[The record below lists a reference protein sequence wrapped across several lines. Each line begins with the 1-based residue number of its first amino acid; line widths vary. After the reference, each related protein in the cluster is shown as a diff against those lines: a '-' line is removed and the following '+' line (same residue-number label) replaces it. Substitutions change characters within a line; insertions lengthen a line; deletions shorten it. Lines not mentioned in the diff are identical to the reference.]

1 MQFINVKPFHTC
13 HERVNHGINWI
24 FYQYGVIVA
33 KYSYVFIG
41 LSLGIFIASTL
52 GFIDYVTESDPTK
65 IWLPQDSYYVQ
76 NTKKI
81 KDLNSDAVNA
91 ATVTQVIVESEVNI
105 LRAKELNAVY
115 KLHSSIINL
124 KAPSNETFKDL
135 CFKERVTVPISTP
148 PSEICRALANAEW
161 LCSAK
166 SIFEIWTSDESSK
179 EASIIAQLTD
189 EDILDALSQDLAIS
203 KLFRRP
209 FRPIIGS
216 KMFNDN
222 GTLKGAKA
230 LLLSYSIKTNSS
242 DKNGIPIWEKSV
254 KEHVFNYSFGDESSN
269 LSVTLFSSSIFRAEF
284 QNGMENDVQLFI
296 FGYLIVFVYIIFNLG
311 EMNTLEHKFYLAVV
325 GIACVGMGYASS
337 VGIFQLLSV
346 YATPMNSILPFMLLG
361 IGIDD
366 MFVIVQASKNVKQ
379 NDDEEG
385 ENKMDSYI
393 GNIMKS
399 AGVAI
404 TVTSLTDILA
414 FGIGG
419 FSQLPALR
427 NFCLY
432 SSAGIFFV
440 YFYIMTFF
448 LGWFVIDARRVESH
462 RDACLPCIIKK
473 SSWVPCYTRKSFAER
488 LFSCSGVLIDSLFFR
503 GLAIIV
509 TIVVFG
515 FGVYGLT
522 LIEPKFDPKSY
533 INPESKLL
541 SYFKASEQHFQ
552 KLGGIPGQ
560 FYILNPNNSL
570 VEIEKVYEE
579 LKNSEFIEENSL
591 RTFHKAFSKTINSTT
606 NFQYSSL
613 TNFLYTSRVPFDWAV
628 KFKASQKPVC
638 GDTTEDV
645 KLSAFVLYFQHI
657 KKTRVQDQIQS
668 MKKIYQIGEKIEGE
682 RNGLIFPH
690 ATQYSNLIT
699 LDIILSE
706 LTRNIL
712 LALMTVFI
720 AALFLLADAL
730 TSIYV
735 LLSILLSIID
745 VTGYMYFWG
754 VSIDTASAVLLTVSL
769 GLAVDYSAHIAHG
782 YIHSS
787 KSSRGEK
794 VKDSLTKVGP
804 AVLSGGIS
812 TFLAF
817 ILLANSSSIVFT
829 TFFKIFFL
837 VVLFGLYH
845 GLIFLPVLLSFIGP
859 VYRQVQDSTK
869 K

>member
-1 MQFINVKPFHTC
+1 MM
-13 HERVNHGINWI
+13 R
-24 FYQYGVIVA
+24 
-33 KYSYVFIG
+33 
-41 LSLGIFIASTL
+41 
-52 GFIDYVTESDPTK
+52 
-65 IWLPQDSYYVQ
+65 
-76 NTKKI
+76 
-81 KDLNSDAVNA
+81 
-91 ATVTQVIVESEVNI
+91 
-105 LRAKELNAVY
+105 
-115 KLHSSIINL
+115 
-124 KAPSNETFKDL
+124 
-135 CFKERVTVPISTP
+135 KERI
-148 PSEICRALANAEW
+148 
-161 LCSAK
+161 
-166 SIFEIWTSDESSK
+166 
-179 EASIIAQLTD
+179 
-189 EDILDALSQDLAIS
+189 
-203 KLFRRP
+203 
-209 FRPIIGS
+209 
-216 KMFNDN
+216 
-222 GTLKGAKA
+222 
-230 LLLSYSIKTNSS
+230 
-242 DKNGIPIWEKSV
+242 
-254 KEHVFNYSFGDESSN
+254 
-269 LSVTLFSSSIFRAEF
+269 
-284 QNGMENDVQLFI
+284 
-296 FGYLIVFVYIIFNLG
+296 
-311 EMNTLEHKFYLAVV
+311 
-325 GIACVGMGYASS
+325 
-337 VGIFQLLSV
+337 
-346 YATPMNSILPFMLLG
+346 
-361 IGIDD
+361 
-366 MFVIVQASKNVKQ
+366 
-379 NDDEEG
+379 
-385 ENKMDSYI
+385 KMDSYI
-393 GNIMKS
+393 
-399 AGVAI
+399 
-404 TVTSLTDILA
+404 DILA

-462 RDACLPCIIKK
+462 Q
-473 SSWVPCYTRKSFAER
+473 R

-509 TIVVFG
+509 TIVVSG

-552 KLGGIPGQ
+552 KWGGIPGQ

-690 ATQYSNLIT
+690 ATHVYCS
-699 LDIILSE
+699 
-706 LTRNIL
+706 
-712 LALMTVFI
+712 FI
-720 AALFLLADAL
+720 SFLADAL

-787 KSSRGEK
+787 KSSRGGKGEGFPYK
-794 VKDSLTKVGP
+794 
-804 AVLSGGIS
+804 SG
-812 TFLAF
+812 
-817 ILLANSSSIVFT
+817 SSSPQWWNQYVPCIYPPCKFEFHQLGVDENT
-829 TFFKIFFL
+829 VRNMVKTRFL
-837 VVLFGLYH
+837 DGNGVLQQNRASAYTGKGVQKFRR
-845 GLIFLPVLLSFIGP
+845 VLGHNGQLGLSFIKSIFLL
-859 VYRQVQDSTK
+859 YSTPPWFMPRSK
-869 K
+869 LTKLDKWGCWDH